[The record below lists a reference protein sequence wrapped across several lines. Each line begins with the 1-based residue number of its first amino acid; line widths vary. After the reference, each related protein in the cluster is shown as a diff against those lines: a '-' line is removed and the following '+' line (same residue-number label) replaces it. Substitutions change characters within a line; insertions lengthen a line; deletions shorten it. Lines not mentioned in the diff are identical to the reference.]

1 MGTHMKLFTIFA
13 SAVLANQE
21 KRQVP
26 DQFAGYLSLAE
37 NFLGNG
43 QYQSIYN
50 SVLSELATNTYWQ
63 DWVPT
68 VPTDITALSNLPTG
82 FESELESVSEFL
94 ATADRTGDSSIT
106 RATQTTT
113 RDDSS
118 STTTSSSTTSS
129 SSDDSSSAAAPM
141 LDAYFTSLIASFLG
155 LSAGMVMMF

>member
-68 VPTDITALSNLPTG
+68 VPTDITALSNLISQLPTG
-82 FESELESVSEFL
+82 LVSEFL

>member
-1 MGTHMKLFTIFA
+1 MGHMKLFTIFA

-68 VPTDITALSNLPTG
+68 VPTDITALSNLISQLPTG

-118 STTTSSSTTSS
+118 CTTTSS

-155 LSAGMVMMF
+155 LS

>member
-68 VPTDITALSNLPTG
+68 VPTDITALSNLISQLPTG

-118 STTTSSSTTSS
+118 S
-129 SSDDSSSAAAPM
+129 AAAPM

>member
-68 VPTDITALSNLPTG
+68 VPTDITALSNLISQLPTG

-106 RATQTTT
+106 RAT
-113 RDDSS
+113 S

>member
-68 VPTDITALSNLPTG
+68 VPTDITALSNLISQLPTG

-118 STTTSSSTTSS
+118 STTSS

-155 LSAGMVMMF
+155 LSA

>member
-1 MGTHMKLFTIFA
+1 MGTRMKLFTIFA

-68 VPTDITALSNLPTG
+68 VPTDITALSNLISQLPTG

-129 SSDDSSSAAAPM
+129 SAAAPM

-155 LSAGMVMMF
+155 LSA